1 MLEKVKQA
9 LRIKSATFNEEIEDL
24 IEAAKLD
31 LEVSGINVTIDD
43 KLVQRAVVVYCKA
56 NFGLENNDSEKFT
69 KAYEHIKTLL
79 GLAGKYNG
87 SI

>member
-1 MLEKVKQA
+1 MLPKVKQA
-9 LRIKSATFNEEIEDL
+9 LRIKSDSFDDEILDL
-24 IEAAKLD
+24 IEAANLD
-31 LEVSGINVTIDD
+31 LQVSGINVSIDD
-43 KLVQRAVVVYCKA
+43 KLIQRAVVVYCKA

>member
-1 MLEKVKQA
+1 MLPKVKQA
-9 LRIKSATFNEEIEDL
+9 LRIKSNSFDDEILDL
-24 IEAAKLD
+24 IEAANLD
-31 LEVSGINVTIDD
+31 LAVSGINVSVDD
-43 KLVQRAVVVYCKA
+43 KLIQRAVVVYCKA

-87 SI
+87 AI